1 MTKETLNKANI
12 ISKKIE
18 EYKSF
23 LRAFDSPYGNA
34 IRANNF
40 IGEVEDNKYLHLK
53 DEPELEMKI
62 REYIM
67 HQISVLEKAFAKL
80 N

>member
-1 MTKETLNKANI
+1 MTKETLNKAII

-23 LRAFDSPYGNA
+23 LNAFNAPYFNIIKA
-34 IRANNF
+34 SNF
-40 IGEVEDNKYLHLK
+40 RGEVEDNSYLYLK
-53 DEPELEMKI
+53 DEPELEVKI

-67 HQISVLEKAFAKL
+67 HQISVLEKEFAKL